1 MKKTGATHSLA
12 GRLTWLIVV
21 TSLLVWLAYAVVMTW
36 RVQHETEQ
44 ILLQQQQLM
53 TDSLWQNLDDD
64 DGKREHEK
72 SSERRAHDE
81 HEDGES
87 EAHEREEKNIALPIA
102 NQQVIFAVYDVQTGR
117 VIRSNTAVPLPMP
130 SDAQIRSHTLPW
142 QGGSWRVTV
151 RADYKIALVMATPAD
166 VFRTIAKEL
175 TEHVAWFVLLAMLIL
190 IPLIYFV
197 VRRALQ
203 PVRALSEQVAQLNPQ
218 DLQPFHKSD
227 VAELMPLNE
236 RLNDLI
242 SKVNQAMAREQRF
255 TADAA
260 HELRTPLA
268 GLRLQLELAQIS
280 ERPEI
285 RAKSLR
291 RALQAVDRNSHLV
304 GQLLQLARLDDA
316 RALSK
321 TPTSLAQ
328 LARDVIEVLETDKGI
343 ALDVVHDTEVNVAPA
358 LIQTLLRNLIDNA
371 VRYGG
376 QKISVRIESPYCT
389 IQDNGIGMSD
399 EVQQRLGERFYRP
412 VTQQAEGAGL
422 GYSIV
427 QRIAQL
433 HQLVLAYGSV
443 HPDSISQKGFK
454 VQIDFTACLNQ
465 LPNTDA

>member
-1 MKKTGATHSLA
+1 MKKSGATHSLA
-12 GRLTWLIVV
+12 GRLTWLMVI

-36 RVQHETEQ
+36 RVQYETEK

-64 DGKREHEK
+64 DDKREHEK
-72 SSERRAHDE
+72 SSEQHEYGEDE
-81 HEDGES
+81 DSDDEK
-87 EAHEREEKNIALPIA
+87 HERVEKELVLPFDSK
-102 NQQVIFAVYDVQTGR
+102 QVVFAVYDVHAGR
-117 VIRSNTAVPLPMP
+117 VIRSNSTVPLPMP
-130 SDAQIRSHTLPW
+130 TNEQLRSHTLQW
-142 QGGSWRVTV
+142 QGSSWRVTV
-151 RADYKIALVMATPAD
+151 RSDNQIALVMATPAD

-175 TEHVAWFVLLAMLIL
+175 TEHVAWFALLAMLIL

-197 VRRALQ
+197 VRRTLQ
-203 PVRALSEQVAQLNPQ
+203 PVRTLSEQVAQLNPNN
-218 DLQPFHKSD
+218 LQPINKTD
-227 VAELMPLNE
+227 VAELMPLHE

-268 GLRLQLELAQIS
+268 GLRLQLELAQNS

-285 RAKSLR
+285 RAKSLD
-291 RALQAVDRNSHLV
+291 RALRAVDRNSHLV
-304 GQLLQLARLDDA
+304 GQLLQLSRLDDT

-321 TPTSLAQ
+321 NPVPLAQ
-328 LARDVIEVLETDKGI
+328 LAREVIETLDTEKSIT
-343 ALDVVHDTEVNVAPA
+343 LDVAHDIHVNVVPA

-376 QKISVRIESPYCT
+376 QKISVRIDAPYCI
-389 IQDNGIGMSD
+389 IQDNGAGMTD
-399 EVQQRLGERFYRP
+399 EVRQRLGERFYRP
-412 VTQQAEGAGL
+412 ATQQAEGAGL

-433 HQLVLAYGSV
+433 HDLELTYSPTE
-443 HPDSISQKGFK
+443 PDAIEGKGFK
-454 VQIDFTACLNQ
+454 VQIDFTACM
-465 LPNTDA
+465 

>member
-64 DGKREHEK
+64 EGKHEYEK
-72 SSERRAHDE
+72 SSERRQHDDEKHDE
-81 HEDGES
+81 N
-87 EAHEREEKNIALPIA
+87 HERKEKNIALPIA
-102 NQQVIFAVYDVQTGR
+102 NKQVVFAVYDVQTGR
-117 VIRSNTAVPLPMP
+117 VIRSNTVVPLPMP
-130 SDAQIRSHTLPW
+130 SNAQMRSHTLLW
-142 QGGSWRVTV
+142 QGGSWRVTM
-151 RADYKIALVMATPAD
+151 RGDDKIALVMATPAD
-166 VFRTIAKEL
+166 VFRTVAKEL

-197 VRRALQ
+197 VRRTLQ
-203 PVRALSEQVAQLNPQ
+203 PVRALSEQVAQLNPH
-218 DLQPFHKSD
+218 DLQPVHKTD
-227 VAELMPLNE
+227 VAELMPLHE

-268 GLRLQLELAQIS
+268 GLRLQIELAQTS

-321 TPTSLAQ
+321 TPTSLVR
-328 LARDVIEVLETDKGI
+328 LARDVVEVLETDKSI
-343 ALDVVHDTEVNVAPA
+343 TLDVVHDAEINVSPA

-376 QKISVRIESPYCT
+376 QKISVCIDTPYCT
-389 IQDNGIGMSD
+389 IQDNGAGMSD

-433 HQLVLAYGSV
+433 HQLILVYDSV

-465 LPNTDA
+465 LPNAHSQ